1 MKTKTQAGRI
11 AQTNKTAQTGKTAQ
25 VSKTTK
31 IHNYLKGGSTLTTL
45 EAVKKFGVLRL
56 PNIIGELNRLR
67 NAKIKSVEVR
77 KGSVRYCVY
86 YIGKKPNL

>member
-1 MKTKTQAGRI
+1 MKTKTQ
-11 AQTNKTAQTGKTAQ
+11 NGKTLP